1 MVIDGSS
8 ATQREH
14 RLIGEFS
21 ADCIVVGAGTVG
33 CTLASQM
40 LKLGHRVL
48 LIEAGGLH
56 ATKDASAADQLVQ
69 AGRVYKGAI
78 EGRAFGVGGTSSL
91 WGGQMLE
98 MTEYDFQER
107 LNGQIPAWPIQHSE
121 LLPFYRS
128 VARWLG
134 ISEGGLNN
142 MSYRPILSRGR
153 WVERFSSWISH
164 ARRNVGNSLIR
175 EFERN
180 VDILV
185 ITNAAVSELIHAD
198 LSMSRMIS
206 GVKIK
211 LRDSDVAIR
220 ASFTVICCGALE
232 STRLLLKLF
241 SLPEF
246 ARYKSPVL
254 GKYFADH
261 LSVRFARLTFQ
272 PRNHK
277 QINLS
282 VMSRFDCGVMRTLRF
297 ELTPR
302 LQQDLSVSNTYA
314 HFLMVSSPGSGF
326 DLIRKFLRRMQGTKE
341 PLQLGFKALWSGF
354 SDVAGVIFWRYVHKR
369 LYLSPSSELYLQ
381 IDVEQLAG
389 QESCLRLANDGKLEI
404 NWKVSEQDV
413 SSVETVGD
421 LFLKDLANSE
431 LGALLKVTKVFD
443 RTQDGVDNIYDV
455 YHPTGCLRM
464 GGSPHNSVV
473 DRDLKVWNL
482 AGLYVNSTA
491 VFPSAGAANPGMTHF
506 ALTFRLAEHLDAQLN
521 SANQTSIG

>member
-1 MVIDGSS
+1 MIIDGGSV
-8 ATQREH
+8 TQKER
-14 RLIGEFS
+14 RLVSEFS
-21 ADCIVVGAGTVG
+21 ADCIVIGAGTVG

-40 LKLGHRVL
+40 LKLGHRVM

-69 AGRVYKGAI
+69 TGRVYKGAT

-98 MTEYDFQER
+98 MTEYDFQGR

-121 LLPFYRS
+121 LLQFYQS

-134 ISEGGLNN
+134 ISAGWLNN
-142 MSYRPILSRGR
+142 SSYRPIFPRGR

-164 ARRNVGNSLIR
+164 ARRNVGNRFIR
-175 EFERN
+175 EFKRN
-180 VDILV
+180 VNILV
-185 ITNAAVSELIHAD
+185 ITNTAVSELIHTD
-198 LSMSRMIS
+198 WCVSQTIS
-206 GVKIK
+206 GAKIK
-211 LRDSDVAIR
+211 LQDSDVAIR
-220 ASFTVICCGALE
+220 ASFTVICCGVLE

-246 ARYKSPVL
+246 ARHKSPVL
-254 GKYFADH
+254 GKFFADH
-261 LSVRFARLTFQ
+261 LSVKFAKLTFE
-272 PRNHK
+272 PRNLK
-277 QINLS
+277 QINLG
-282 VMSRFDCGVMRTLRF
+282 VMSRFDCGVMRTPRF

-314 HFLMVSSPGSGF
+314 HFLMVTAPGSGF
-326 DLIRKFLRRMQGTKE
+326 DLIRKILRRMQGTKE
-341 PLQLGFKALWSGF
+341 PLHLGLKALWNGF
-354 SDVAGVIFWRYVHKR
+354 SDVAGVIFWRYVHKC

-381 IDVEQLAG
+381 IDVEQIAD
-389 QESCLRLANDGKLEI
+389 QESCLRLADDGKLEI

-413 SSVETVGD
+413 RSVETVGD
-421 LFLKDLANSE
+421 LFLRDLANSE

-464 GGSPHNSVV
+464 GDSPHNSVV

-482 AGLYVNSTA
+482 TGLYVNSTA

-506 ALTFRLAEHLDAQLN
+506 ALTFRLAEHLAAQLKSVN
-521 SANQTSIG
+521 